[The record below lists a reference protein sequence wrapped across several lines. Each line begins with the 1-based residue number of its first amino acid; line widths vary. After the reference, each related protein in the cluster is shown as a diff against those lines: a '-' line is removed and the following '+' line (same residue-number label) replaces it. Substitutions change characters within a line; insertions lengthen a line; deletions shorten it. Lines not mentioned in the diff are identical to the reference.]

1 MGGAG
6 GQRVKS
12 CKHEQGLDSSS
23 RGVKS
28 SQNQH
33 TQRAKKEPMLQIARR
48 ASLGASALRARAGQA
63 LSTAAPSPP
72 PDGDATAPSALDAL
86 LSALATAPPTTP
98 RREVLSSPH
107 SLTDFVRD
115 VVRSLR
121 SRAAVALTRAHVE
134 TDFEESAFLGGA
146 KDAYY
151 MVHSAVSD
159 GDWKAARGAVA
170 PSLLAGLRGVRDAY
184 TRAGLAF
191 SLGVDTASPL
201 TATIDDMALL
211 TPALAAEIASG
222 TADAAAAASTP
233 PPPPSSGPAMPA
245 LAGMHQVLAVRFYPS
260 SVNVAVR
267 NAEGAIASELV
278 DRRPKTW
285 RFVRGPLPGELPVRQ
300 LDALWMLLAID

>member
-1 MGGAG
+1 
-6 GQRVKS
+6 
-12 CKHEQGLDSSS
+12 
-23 RGVKS
+23 
-28 SQNQH
+28 
-33 TQRAKKEPMLQIARR
+33 MLQLAARR
-48 ASLGASALRARAGQA
+48 ATLGASALRARAGQA

-72 PDGDATAPSALDAL
+72 PDGDAAAPSALDAL
-86 LSALATAPPTTP
+86 LSSLATAPPTATA
-98 RREVLSSPH
+98 RRAVLADPH
-107 SLTDFVRD
+107 TLTDFVRD
-115 VVRSLR
+115 MVRALR

-134 TDFEESAFLGGA
+134 TEFEEFAFLEGA

-191 SLGVDTASPL
+191 SLAVDTSALL

-233 PPPPSSGPAMPA
+233 PQPPSGGPATPA

-267 NAEGAIASELV
+267 NAEGAIVSELV

-285 RFVRGPLPGELPVRQ
+285 RFVRVPLPGELPVRQ
-300 LDALWMLLAID
+300 LDAPWMLLGID